1 MIRCQ
6 WEKPE
11 IGEGMSDKHKTPN
24 CDMHEALVSYLY
36 NEATPEESGRVK
48 AHLTECAACK
58 QELHSFER
66 VRGMLQQWQ
75 LDDLPVVRVVAERG
89 SSERSMLALLKE
101 LLSVTPIW
109 AKAIGAVT
117 MAMLVL
123 AVIGTDVSVGRGGVS
138 FRADLLRRERNAQ
151 PIDAV
156 NTSSPN
162 TANIEQVR
170 AEVKSLVNQLIA
182 ESERQ
187 QRDEIKAQLVS
198 LESQLQSMHSADL
211 TKLATRIQEQQAR
224 LKTIEQD
231 IDRREGLDLTD
242 ILFSEVSKP
251 SERST
256 IGGSD

>member
-1 MIRCQ
+1 MTIETGGEEMS
-6 WEKPE
+6 EKQ
-11 IGEGMSDKHKTPN
+11 KTPN

-36 NEATPEESGRVK
+36 NEATHEERGLVE
-48 AHLTECAACK
+48 AHLTECAPCK

-75 LDDLPVVRVVAERG
+75 LDDLPVVRVVAERASG
-89 SSERSMLALLKE
+89 ERSMLAVLKE
-101 LLSVTPIW
+101 LLSVTPLW
-109 AKAIGAVT
+109 AKALGAVA

-123 AVIGTDVSVGRGGVS
+123 AVIGTDVSVGKGGVS
-138 FRADLLRRERNAQ
+138 FHADLLRRDRNAQ
-151 PIDAV
+151 PV
-156 NTSSPN
+156 NVVDGKNPASPN
-162 TANIEQVR
+162 ASNIEQVR
-170 AEVKSLVNQLIA
+170 TEVKSLVNQLIA

-211 TKLATRIQEQQAR
+211 AKLATRIQEQQAR
-224 LKTIEQD
+224 LKTIQQD

-242 ILFSEVSKP
+242 ILFSEVSKS

-256 IGGSD
+256 TGGSD